1 MRLFDWL
8 KPKPGLDAGL
18 RAKIDQ
24 AVSAVDPLIK
34 QIAGYERRLAPAV
47 QRALAHCSDIAA
59 RIPGPVAI
67 SRAAFATDPL
77 IHALFSSADA
87 IDQMFATSQCVH
99 ENFARLTLQTG
110 QCCALLGMRRNE
122 KSGFGA
128 ELAGEI
134 VRADVPQR
142 TLYFT
147 DHTLAEP
154 APDEASLRKRLVDV
168 FFDGLVRAIAEHVEA
183 VRCEQAD
190 LDKEKAIASAQL
202 RAGKSCA
209 VQTRRLESLRARL
222 AATRDALQPQR
233 LLDTL
238 ASQLEA
244 PQSLLDLTPIE
255 LRVDRNGVI
264 RDGAGEGDLLHFAE
278 LSTRDRRRWVALLAL
293 LDHADVRRALE
304 RYETARHYLL
314 I

>member
-1 MRLFDWL
+1 MRLSDWL

-34 QIAGYERRLAPAV
+34 QIAGYQRRLAPAV
-47 QRALAHCSDIAA
+47 QCALAHCSEIAA
-59 RIPGPVAI
+59 RIPGPVMI
-67 SRAAFATDPL
+67 IRAAFASDPL
-77 IHALFSSADA
+77 VHALFSSADT
-87 IDQMFATSQCVH
+87 IDQMFATSQCVR
-99 ENFARLTLQTG
+99 ENFACLTLQTG

-154 APDEASLRKRLVDV
+154 APDEASLRKRLVEV

-183 VRCEQAD
+183 VRCEQAA

-202 RAGKSCA
+202 RAGESNA

-222 AATRDALQPQR
+222 AATRDALQPEH
-233 LLDTL
+233 LLETL
-238 ASQLEA
+238 ASKLEA
-244 PQSLLDLTPIE
+244 PENLLNLMPIE

-264 RDGAGEGDLLHFAE
+264 RDGAGKGDLLHFAE
-278 LSTRDRRRWVALLAL
+278 LSTRDRRRRVALLAL
-293 LDHADVRRALE
+293 LDHVEVRRAHE

-314 I
+314 V